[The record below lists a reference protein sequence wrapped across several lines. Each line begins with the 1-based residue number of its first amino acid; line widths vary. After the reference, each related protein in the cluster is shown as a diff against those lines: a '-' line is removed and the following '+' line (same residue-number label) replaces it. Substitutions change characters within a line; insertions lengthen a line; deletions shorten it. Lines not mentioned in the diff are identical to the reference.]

1 MLRIALKRSHIG
13 IPQKQRRVLE
23 ALGLKKIGRSVKKA
37 DDDSTRG
44 MINKVSHLITVEKI
58 EE

>member
-1 MLRIALKRSHIG
+1 MLRIALRRSWIG
-13 IPQKQRRVLE
+13 IPEKQRRVLE
-23 ALGLKKIGRSVKKA
+23 ALGLKRIGKAVKRA

-44 MINKVSHLITVEKI
+44 MINKVSHLVSVEKT